1 MPPDR
6 LAAVLAA
13 GQQHLAATGAP
24 PRFGPGSGFLYMVTK
39 RMVVNGVDQGPALHM
54 IKETNHNDTWNA
66 PGGKTSKRDHSAMHA
81 ALREYGEEVGSDWRK
96 LANDHG
102 RFELRR
108 LTYIP
113 KANEN
118 WLLLVDMDA
127 HEAELLLYGKN
138 RTVDER
144 MNKYLSSETGG
155 YAFVPIANL
164 LLINTNTGEFQ
175 LDKYVVKL
183 RSIWQTVKNVAKI
196 AKILNVPVPAQPV
209 PPAAAAPAAPPALA
223 LPALAP
229 TAAPGT
235 RELHGILLMITPP
248 SHLMHGDVKKADDSQ
263 RMWGGL
269 HITLVG
275 FAMRRAIAKQF
286 GNTPL
291 YKNEETHNASLKD
304 FVELAA
310 DTMRQNGPWHP
321 KNISADHKGRPQL
334 HVDSHYL
341 KQLETGAKITGFAKV
356 KKGSEAHIS
365 IGNVKYTKDVLTAVK
380 HPDTRWTLGVAVLH
394 TKGNYNQVVALTDA
408 KPIWPQ

>member
-1 MPPDR
+1 M
-6 LAAVLAA
+6 
-13 GQQHLAATGAP
+13 P
-24 PRFGPGSGFLYMVTK
+24 PRFGPGSGFLYVVTK

-54 IKETNHNDTWNA
+54 VKETKWNNTWNA
-66 PGGKTSKRDHSAMHA
+66 PGGQTDKSDHSAMHA

-102 RFELRR
+102 HFELRR
-108 LTYIP
+108 LSYIP
-113 KANEN
+113 KAKEN

-138 RTVDER
+138 RTVDGR

-164 LLINTNTGEFQ
+164 LLINTKTGEFQ

-183 RSIWQTVKNVAKI
+183 RSIEQTVKNVAKI
-196 AKILNVPVPAQPV
+196 AKILSIPVPNQPA
-209 PPAAAAPAAPPALA
+209 PPAAAAPAAPPAA
-223 LPALAP
+223 APAALAP
-229 TAAPGT
+229 TPVPGT

-248 SHLMHGDVKKADDSQ
+248 SHLMHGDVKKAVDSQ

-275 FAMRRAIAKQF
+275 FAMRRAIARRF

-291 YKNEETHNASLKD
+291 YQNEETHNASLKD

-310 DTMRQNGPWHP
+310 NTMRQNGPWHP

-334 HVDSHYL
+334 HVDSYYL
-341 KQLETGAKITGFAKV
+341 RELETAAKAAGFAKV
-356 KKGSEAHIS
+356 KKAREAHIS
-365 IGNVKYTKDVLTAVK
+365 IGNVKYTKDVITAVT
-380 HPDTRWTLGVAVLH
+380 HQDTRWTLGVAVLH
-394 TKGNYNQVVALTDA
+394 TKGNYNQVVALSDA
-408 KPIWPQ
+408 KSIWP

>member
-1 MPPDR
+1 M
-6 LAAVLAA
+6 
-13 GQQHLAATGAP
+13 P
-24 PRFGPGSGFLYMVTK
+24 PRFGPGSGFLYVVTK

-54 IKETNHNDTWNA
+54 IKETNHNNTWNA
-66 PGGKTSKRDHSAMHA
+66 PGGQTDKSDHSAMHA

-102 RFELRR
+102 HFELRR

-113 KANEN
+113 KASEN

-164 LLINTNTGEFQ
+164 LLINTKTGEFQ

-196 AKILNVPVPAQPV
+196 AKILSVPVPNQPA
-209 PPAAAAPAAPPALA
+209 PPAAAPPAAPPAA
-223 LPALAP
+223 APATLAP
-229 TAAPGT
+229 TAVPGT

-248 SHLMHGDVKKADDSQ
+248 SHLMHGDVKKAVDSQ

-275 FAMRRAIAKQF
+275 FAMRRAIARRF

-291 YKNEETHNASLKD
+291 YQNEETHNASLKD

-310 DTMRQNGPWHP
+310 NTMRQNGPWHP

-334 HVDSHYL
+334 HVDSYYL
-341 KQLETGAKITGFAKV
+341 KELETGARAAGFAKV
-356 KKGSEAHIS
+356 KKAREAHIS
-365 IGNVKYTKDVLTAVK
+365 IGNVKYTKDVITAVT
-380 HPDTRWTLGVAVLH
+380 HQDTRWTLGVAVLH
-394 TKGNYNQVVALTDA
+394 TKGNYNQVVALSDA
-408 KPIWPQ
+408 KSIWP